1 MARLISGRTHHRDA
15 PISTAVGPITGT
27 PRWDTWQGRVAPS
40 ITARLL
46 SVVRPTTAPPTLF
59 PSRAGKGLP
68 EWWAL
73 RGSGRVSSWPEVRA
87 YRRASLPLRFG
98 EVRPKGSTFSL
109 HPARRSVRSPRWS
122 AIFQSSEALGLPRLI
137 ITLKPLLR
145 SSFVFWCCVLS
156 SQGSSQVSAK
166 VFCGSSFV
174 EVVLRRF

>member
-1 MARLISGRTHHRDA
+1 MTRQSPPPSDLSPVRLGGTLGRAGLPINHCPSLVRCPTYHRASDSVPVPRGEGA
-15 PISTAVGPITGT
+15 PRMVG
-27 PRWDTWQGRVAPS
+27 
-40 ITARLL
+40 TAR
-46 SVVRPTTAPPTLF
+46 F
-59 PSRAGKGLP
+59 G
-68 EWWAL
+68 
-73 RGSGRVSSWPEVRA
+73 GRVSSWPEVWA

-109 HPARRSVRSPRWS
+109 HPARRSVWSPRWS
-122 AIFQSSEALGLPRLI
+122 AIFQSSEASGLPRLI

-166 VFCGSSFV
+166 VFWGSSFV